1 MKVLCL
7 GSICL
12 DIVVQNIL
20 ELPKPNHVTQVDG
33 IKLFAGGGALNTAI
47 ALRRLGIDAY
57 PMGEIGKDHAGQIL
71 LNIMEEENIKTD
83 FVLERDHKQT
93 SVVNVMLSPEGE
105 RSFICNPGNYIKIT
119 LDDYDWDNILK
130 DFDYL
135 QIGSCFILDNLLPYF
150 PKILKKC
157 NEHNVTSIIDTV
169 WPTRPTYKL
178 IVQAL
183 PYLDYFT
190 PSFEEAQIITGQK
203 DPEDIAKWCLDL
215 GSKNIIIKMDKR
227 GCFVANEKIQEQLPA
242 LKVDL
247 KDSTGAGDCFLAG
260 FITALGKDY
269 NLKNAAKVGNSAGAM
284 CVKSL
289 GAYTGIT
296 NYDDLVNN
304 YYSQYN

>member
-12 DIVVQNIL
+12 DIVVQNIS
-20 ELPKPNHVTQVDG
+20 ELPKANHVTQVDG

-57 PMGEIGKDHAGQIL
+57 PMGEIGKDYAGKLL
-71 LNIMEEENIKTD
+71 LNIMQEENLKTD
-83 FVLERDHKQT
+83 FILQRETKQT
-93 SVVNVMLSPEGE
+93 SVVNVMLNPDGE
-105 RSFICNPGNYIKIT
+105 RSFICNPGNFIKIS
-119 LDDYDWDNILK
+119 LDDYDWDNILQ

-135 QIGSCFILDNLLPYF
+135 QIGSCFILDNLLPHF
-150 PKILKKC
+150 PKILKLC
-157 NEHNVTSIIDTV
+157 NENNVTSILDTV
-169 WPTRPTYKL
+169 WPTKPTYKL
-178 IVQAL
+178 IVHAL

-203 DPEDIAKWCLDL
+203 NPEDIANWCLDI

-227 GCFVANEKIQEQLPA
+227 GCFIANKELNEQLPA
-242 LKVDL
+242 LNVQL

-269 NLKNAAKVGNSAGAM
+269 DLKSAAKIGNSAGAM
-284 CVKSL
+284 CVQKL

-296 NYDDLVNN
+296 NFDDLLNN
-304 YYSQYN
+304 YYCQYN